1 MTCHRM
7 PARRQSRHERRL
19 LSPKPGWRDRV
30 WSLPA
35 VVAVALVSVIL
46 GGLGGAAL
54 ANASDDADDGR
65 FGSGTQPD
73 PSATDTSAR
82 RAMMNDRQRER
93 WREWRQEQRREMGQ
107 PGRPSPMRPTP
118 SR

>member
-7 PARRQSRHERRL
+7 PARHQRRLQRRL

-54 ANASDDADDGR
+54 ASASNDADDGR
-65 FGSGTQPD
+65 SGPGHSKVHRDGHFRPPGQMT
-73 PSATDTSAR
+73 
-82 RAMMNDRQRER
+82 DRQRER
-93 WREWRQEQRREMGQ
+93 WREWRQEQRREKGP
-107 PGRPSPMRPTP
+107 PGMPSPMRPTP